1 MEPCQDGTL
10 REFTRLYKEYDSI
23 FHSVALAVGLSDSAL
38 TVLYHTQELGDGC
51 LQRDIAAS
59 AWVSKQTVH
68 STIRQL
74 RERGLLS
81 LSPGKGRDMHIHL
94 TEEGRRLVREEIYT
108 PSCRWKAT
116 PSRPLPRRNA
126 GICCASPPGMW
137 PPSGS
142 WRRSTSAG
150 GVSPGHIDFPS
161 YFFIR

>member
-38 TVLYHTQELGDGC
+38 TVLYHTRSWGT
-51 LQRDIAAS
+51 A

-94 TEEGRRLVREEIYT
+94 TEEGRRLVREEIY
-108 PSCRWKAT
+108 PIMQMESDAFQALA
-116 PSRPLPRRNA
+116 PEERRDLLCLTA
-126 GICCASPPGMW
+126 RYVAALRELAEEHIRRRGE
-137 PPSGS
+137 SG
-142 WRRSTSAG
+142 
-150 GVSPGHIDFPS
+150 PH
-161 YFFIR
+161 

>member
-38 TVLYHTQELGDGC
+38 TVLYHPQELGDGC

-94 TEEGRRLVREEIYT
+94 TEEGRRLVREEIY
-108 PSCRWKAT
+108 PIMQMESDAFQALA
-116 PSRPLPRRNA
+116 PEERRDLLCLTA
-126 GICCASPPGMW
+126 RYVAALRELAEEHIRRRGE
-137 PPSGS
+137 SG
-142 WRRSTSAG
+142 
-150 GVSPGHIDFPS
+150 PH
-161 YFFIR
+161 

>member
-94 TEEGRRLVREEIYT
+94 TPAGRRAVEE
-108 PSCRWKAT
+108 CVA
-116 PSRPLPRRNA
+116 PLIDAEERALAALSDEEERVLLDLMGKYVETLRR
-126 GICCASPPGMW
+126 
-137 PPSGS
+137 
-142 WRRSTSAG
+142 
-150 GVSPGHIDFPS
+150 
-161 YFFIR
+161 

>member
-51 LQRDIAAS
+51 LQR
-59 AWVSKQTVH
+59 VH

-94 TEEGRRLVREEIYT
+94 TEEGRRLVREEIY
-108 PSCRWKAT
+108 PIMQMESDAFQALA
-116 PSRPLPRRNA
+116 PEERRDLLCLTA
-126 GICCASPPGMW
+126 RYVAALRELAEEHIRRRGE
-137 PPSGS
+137 SG
-142 WRRSTSAG
+142 
-150 GVSPGHIDFPS
+150 PH
-161 YFFIR
+161 

>member
-23 FHSVALAVGLSDSAL
+23 FHSVALAVVLSDSAL
-38 TVLYHTQELGDGC
+38 PVLYHTQELGDGC

-94 TEEGRRLVREEIYT
+94 TEEGRRLVREEIY
-108 PSCRWKAT
+108 PIMQMESDAFQALA
-116 PSRPLPRRNA
+116 PEERRDLLCLTA
-126 GICCASPPGMW
+126 RYVAALRELAEEHIRRRGE
-137 PPSGS
+137 SG
-142 WRRSTSAG
+142 
-150 GVSPGHIDFPS
+150 PH
-161 YFFIR
+161 